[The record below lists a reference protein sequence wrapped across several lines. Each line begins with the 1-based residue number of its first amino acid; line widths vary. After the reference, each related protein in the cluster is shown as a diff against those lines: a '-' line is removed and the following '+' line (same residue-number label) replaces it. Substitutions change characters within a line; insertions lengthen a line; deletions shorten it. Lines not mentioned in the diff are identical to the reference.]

1 MGNKKTL
8 GDKTLGT
15 RPAPG
20 SGADADATTGSGR
33 SGEGADSALEAMLR
47 KGQTRVDSPPDPD
60 AAKTSQQQQDGNA
73 ARE

>member
-20 SGADADATTGSGR
+20 SAADADATTGSGR
-33 SGEGADSALEAMLR
+33 SGEGADGALEAMLR
-47 KGQTRVDSPPDPD
+47 KRQTRVDNPRDPD
-60 AAKTSQQQQDGNA
+60 AAKTSQQQKGSA